1 MTAAVR
7 HRKRGVLDFIER
19 HIRRS
24 TSERA
29 Q

>member
-7 HRKRGVLDFIER
+7 HRKRGVLYFIER
-19 HIRRS
+19 QIRRS